1 VKLNTAERARH
12 LASAAEKF
20 PFLGR
25 TTSDELLELVRVEL
39 GDAGALDDFVQRG
52 ERFARAIAPRSIL
65 HIVSGNTP
73 AAGLQSLIRGLLL
86 GSHNFAKLPSAGLP
100 EMVQFC
106 EALPGELAERV
117 EFSTDLSEDW
127 LARAEAVIVF
137 GSDETIAHFRARIR
151 TDQTFIAH
159 GHRLSFGVIFDD
171 PAFGSVAGAARDAS
185 LFDQQGCLSPQV
197 IYVRGEAR
205 LYAER
210 LAAEMAHCEALE
222 PRAAISLSET
232 LAIRTAR
239 EEFTFRATNG
249 EPVQVWQSSDS
260 TAWTVVF
267 DIAQGFPRSPLN
279 RFVFVKPM
287 PDDLA
292 AELHEV
298 RAHMSCA
305 GIFPA
310 AIEHARLLTGL
321 GVSRV
326 CPIGRMQT
334 PPWTWHQDGQ
344 PSLGAL
350 VRWVDFEQ

>member
-1 VKLNTAERARH
+1 MDTAKRARH
-12 LASAAEKF
+12 LGPAAERF
-20 PFLGR
+20 VFLGR
-25 TTSDELLELVRVEL
+25 TTADDLLELVRLEL
-39 GDAGALDDFVQRG
+39 GHKAALDDFVLRG
-52 ERFARAIAPRSIL
+52 EHLARAIAPRCIL
-65 HIVSGNTP
+65 HIISSNTP

-86 GSHNFAKLPSAGLP
+86 GSHNFAKLPAAGLP
-100 EMVQFC
+100 ELAQFR
-106 EALPGELAERV
+106 EALPRELAERV
-117 EFSTDLSEDW
+117 ELSSDLPEEW

-137 GSDETIAHFRARIR
+137 GSDETIAHFRSRTR
-151 TDQTFIAH
+151 TDQMFIAH

-171 PAFGSVAGAARDAS
+171 PAFASVADASRDAS

-197 IYVRGEAR
+197 FYVRGEAR

-210 LAAEMAHCEALE
+210 LATEMERREALE
-222 PRAAISLSET
+222 PRASISLSET

-239 EEFTFRATNG
+239 EEFAFRAANG
-249 EPVQVWQSSDS
+249 EPVQIWQSSNS

-267 DIAQGFPRSPLN
+267 DSTRGFPRSPLN
-279 RFVFVKPM
+279 RFIFVKPL

-292 AELHEV
+292 PELQEV
-298 RAHMSCA
+298 RTHLSCA
-305 GIFPA
+305 GVFPA
-310 AIEHARLLTGL
+310 TIEHARLLMAL

-350 VRWVDFEQ
+350 VRWTDFEQ

>member
-1 VKLNTAERARH
+1 MNTAERAHH
-12 LASAAEKF
+12 LAAAAERSA
-20 PFLGR
+20 FLGR
-25 TTSDELLELVRVEL
+25 TTADDLLELVRLEL
-39 GDAGALDDFVQRG
+39 GHEAALDDFVQRG
-52 ERFARAIAPRSIL
+52 EHFARAMAPRSIL

-86 GSHNFAKLPSAGLP
+86 GSHNLAKLPAAGLS
-100 EMVQFC
+100 ELAQFR
-106 EALPGELAERV
+106 EALPRELAENV
-117 EFSTDLSEDW
+117 EFSFDLPEEW
-127 LARAEAVIVF
+127 LARAEAAIVF
-137 GSDETIAHFRARIR
+137 GSDETIAHFRGRVR
-151 TDQTFIAH
+151 SDQTFIAH

-171 PAFGSVAGAARDAS
+171 PAFASVADAARDAS

-197 IYVRGEAR
+197 FYVRGEAR

-210 LAAEMAHCEALE
+210 LAGEMAHCDALE
-222 PRAAISLSET
+222 PRATISLSET

-239 EEFTFRATNG
+239 EEFAFRAANG
-249 EPVQVWQSSDS
+249 EPVQVWQSSGS

-267 DIAQGFPRSPLN
+267 DSARGFPHSPLN
-279 RFVFVKPM
+279 RFVSVKPL

-292 AELHEV
+292 PELQEV
-298 RAHMSCA
+298 RMHLSCA
-305 GIFPA
+305 GVFPA
-310 AIEHARLLTGL
+310 TIEHARLLTAL

-350 VRWVDFEQ
+350 VRWADFEQ

>member
-1 VKLNTAERARH
+1 MNTSVCAGHLARAAER
-12 LASAAEKF
+12 F

-25 TTSDELLELVRVEL
+25 TTAEDLLELVRLEL
-39 GDAGALDDFVQRG
+39 GHQAALDDFVPRG
-52 ERFARAIAPRSIL
+52 RDFARAIAPRKIL

-86 GSHNFAKLPSAGLP
+86 GSHNFAKLPAAGLP
-100 EMVQFC
+100 EMAQFR
-106 EALPGELAERV
+106 EALPRELAEHV
-117 EFSTDLSEDW
+117 ELSTELPEEW

-151 TDQTFIAH
+151 ADQTFIAH
-159 GHRLSFGVIFDD
+159 GHRLSIGVIFDD
-171 PAFGSVAGAARDAS
+171 PAFASVAGAARDAS
-185 LFDQQGCLSPQV
+185 IFDQQGCLSPQV
-197 IYVRGEAR
+197 FYVRGDAR

-210 LAAEMAHCEALE
+210 LAAEMTHCEARE

-239 EEFTFRATNG
+239 EEFAFRAANA
-249 EPVQVWQSSDS
+249 EAVQVWESSGS

-267 DIAQGFPRSPLN
+267 DGTQGFPRSPLN
-279 RFVFVKPM
+279 RFVFVKPL

-292 AELHEV
+292 TDMHEV
-298 RAHMSCA
+298 RAHLSCA
-305 GIFPA
+305 GVFPA
-310 AIEHARLLTGL
+310 TIEYARWLRAL
-321 GVSRV
+321 GISRV

-350 VRWVDFEQ
+350 VRWVDFEP